1 MDWANFSTFF
11 VGFFTVLAYLR
22 QAENLSCSSPFCT
35 RVGFRDDWE
44 IMSTAYSAKLSLSL
58 CITIQ

>member
-44 IMSTAYSAKLSLSL
+44 IMSTAYSAKFSLSL